1 MLPRVRCSN
10 FSDSERRWG
19 KDGVVFAVEK
29 IVQSKLYESDA
40 NKRIFNVD
48 RHVGVAVSGLVSANC
63 HFMSLWL

>member
-1 MLPRVRCSN
+1 MLPRLRCSN

-40 NKRIFNVD
+40 NKRIFNGD
-48 RHVGVAVSGLVSANC
+48 RHVGVGSHNLRIVA
-63 HFMSLWL
+63 